1 MDYLHKVSCQFMCL
15 GEECESLNDRI
26 PTLLP
31 QLLIE
36 VGEKVTLSTAF
47 VSGSSLRSFIQAIK
61 FLSILKWFA
70 IAYHILF
77 LSETPCATP
86 VLYPCNRE
94 TRALQGNSEAL
105 PSIHI

>member
-1 MDYLHKVSCQFMCL
+1 VK
-15 GEECESLNDRI
+15 GLNDGI

-31 QLLIE
+31 WLLIE
-36 VGEKVTLSTAF
+36 VGEKVTISTAS
-47 VSGSSLRSFIQAIK
+47 VSGSSLESSIQAIK
-61 FLSILKWFA
+61 FLSILEWFA
-70 IAYHILF
+70 IADHNLF

-94 TRALQGNSEAL
+94 TRALQGNCEAL